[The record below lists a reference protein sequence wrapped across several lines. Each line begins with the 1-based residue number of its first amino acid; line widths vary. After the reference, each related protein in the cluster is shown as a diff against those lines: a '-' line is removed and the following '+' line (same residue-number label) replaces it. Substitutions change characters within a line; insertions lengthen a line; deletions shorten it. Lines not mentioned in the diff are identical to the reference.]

1 MQLLTVAQNSPWF
14 RQARDNGGSSVGAED
29 RVRLSGRSFKL
40 QSMVFPRPFRRFLA
54 RFLAATMLLVQLAAV
69 SYACPLQRQDS
80 GGNPMAGM
88 PCAEMMSGVQAVD
101 AEQPGLCFKHCQIDP
116 AHPPLDQSPVA
127 AMALP
132 ALLTVIVLPA
142 VEPLGT
148 QHGRWASH
156 QIRRDRAPPDDH
168 SIVHCCWRI

>member
-1 MQLLTVAQNSPWF
+1 
-14 RQARDNGGSSVGAED
+14 
-29 RVRLSGRSFKL
+29 
-40 QSMVFPRPFRRFLA
+40 
-54 RFLAATMLLVQLAAV
+54 MLFAQLAAA
-69 SYACPLQRQDS
+69 SYACPLQRQNPQE
-80 GGNPMAGM
+80 NPMAGM

-101 AEQPGLCFKHCQIDP
+101 AEQPGLCFKHCQIDT
-116 AHPPLDQSPVA
+116 AQPPLDHSPIA

-142 VEPLGT
+142 VEPLGIER
-148 QHGRWASH
+148 GRWASH